1 MDTTKFRILRQAMN
15 AYAMRT
21 RTLATNVSN
30 LDTPGYQR
38 LTVSFEEQLQRA
50 RRGPGGVQDSDRL
63 GARIRPDDRPPL
75 LEDEMMELADTQMRT
90 QLATRALSEHFSLMR
105 SSITGR
111 PE

>member
-1 MDTTKFRILRQAMN
+1 MDSTKFRILRQAMD

-21 RTLATNVSN
+21 RTLANNVSN

-38 LTVSFEEQLQRA
+38 LTVSFEETLQRA
-50 RRGPGGVQDSDRL
+50 RRGLGGLDGAENVQ
-63 GARIRPDDRPPL
+63 ARVRTEDRPPL

>member
-1 MDTTKFRILRQAMN
+1 METPKFQLLRQAMS
-15 AYAMRT
+15 AYALRT
-21 RTLATNVSN
+21 RAVASNVSN

-38 LTVSFEEQLQRA
+38 ASVSFEDALQRA
-50 RRGPGGVQDSDRL
+50 RRGPGGLGRVP
-63 GARIRPDDRPPL
+63 GARVTTEDRPPL

-105 SSITGR
+105 TSITGR